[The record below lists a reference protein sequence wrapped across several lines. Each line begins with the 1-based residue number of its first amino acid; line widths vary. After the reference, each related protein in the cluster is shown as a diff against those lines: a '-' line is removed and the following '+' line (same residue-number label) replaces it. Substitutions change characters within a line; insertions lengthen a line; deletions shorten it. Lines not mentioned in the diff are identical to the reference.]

1 MNTTTKTMEVTFKI
15 KDKNAKE
22 KIIKIR
28 NTHINFTKLFIG
40 WVMDYEIPKQEVFK
54 GMKKAALCRLIEF
67 DLV

>member
-1 MNTTTKTMEVTFKI
+1 MKKMNTTTKTMEVTFKI

-40 WVMDYEIPKQEVFK
+40 WVMDYEIPKQEVLK
-54 GMKKAALCRLIEF
+54 E
-67 DLV
+67 